1 MSQQKILF
9 LSRLIP
15 PCMAEEVTEKQ
26 NRTMQSAAI
35 SFQENLI
42 SGIEINTGKALSL
55 FNLLPIN
62 SYPRFYRD
70 ASVKGFEYT
79 HAESAHDY
87 NVGFCNVQY
96 IKHALLS
103 SSLKK
108 QFKKYWKQNRP
119 DTVICY
125 TPHMSFLKALK
136 WIKKKHPEVKSC
148 VIIPDMPEFN
158 DMSSHQS
165 LIRRCFY
172 RHTSKKTRKYIQYAD
187 SFVYLTEQSAAYFC
201 DTKPYTV
208 VEGIIP
214 DSRLSDDQLA
224 PEADPSLK
232 QIVYTG
238 TTNRKFGVLTLL
250 DAFSLLAGEEYRLL
264 ICGCG
269 DSDDII
275 REKSRSDP
283 RIVFKGIVSHQEAL
297 RIQRSATVLVN
308 PRQNIGEFTKY
319 SFPSKTLEYLASG
332 VPLVAYRLDG
342 IPDEYNNYINY
353 VRDNSPE
360 ALSEVLHTVCSW
372 PDQTRKDYA
381 QKARMFVET
390 QKNKVHQTKR
400 IVDMLKRL

>member
-1 MSQQKILF
+1 MNHHKILF

-15 PCMAEEVTEKQ
+15 PNMVEEVAEKQ
-26 NRTMQSAAI
+26 SRTMQSAAI

-42 SGIEINTGKALSL
+42 DGIEINTGSALSQ

-62 SYPRFYRD
+62 SYPRYYRD
-70 ASVKGFEYT
+70 ASVKGFAYA
-79 HAESAHDY
+79 HAENAHDY

-103 SSLKK
+103 ASLKK
-108 QFKKYWKQNRP
+108 QFKRYWKQHRP

-136 WIKKKHPEVKSC
+136 WVKKKDPEVKSC

-158 DMSSHQS
+158 DMSSRQS

-172 RHTSKKTRKYIQYAD
+172 NHTSKKTRRYIQYAD
-187 SFVYLTEQSAAYFC
+187 SFVYLTEQSATYFC
-201 DTKPYTV
+201 DTKPYAV

-214 DSRLSDDQLA
+214 DSRLSDGIPA
-224 PEADPSLK
+224 PAVDHGFK

-250 DAFSLLAGEEYRLL
+250 EAFSLIEGDEYRLI

-275 REKSRSDP
+275 REKSRLDP
-283 RIVFKGIVSHQEAL
+283 RIVFKGVVSHQEAL
-297 RIQRSATVLVN
+297 KIQQSATVLVN
-308 PRQNIGEFTKY
+308 PRQNVGEFTKY
-319 SFPSKTLEYLASG
+319 SFPSKTLEYLVSG
-332 VPLVAYRLDG
+332 VPLIAYKLDG
-342 IPDEYNNYINY
+342 IPNEYDEYINY
-353 VRDNSPE
+353 VKDPSPE
-360 ALSEVLHTVCSW
+360 ALAAKLCRVCAW
-372 PDQTRKDYA
+372 PDQTRKEYA
-381 QKARMFVET
+381 QKARAFVEST
-390 QKNKVHQTKR
+390 KNKIHQTKK
-400 IVDMLKRL
+400 ITSMLCQL